1 MARPAQSARRYGHED
16 FAILRKAARFPG
28 RSGWNGLG
36 RIRCIELPKQR
47 RSLPLSL
54 SIFSMSQGVP
64 GAGRD
69 YGRRRRWLAQLPEEA
84 TPPPVQRE
92 RSTPTKAPQAAA
104 PEPVTPE
111 VRPVSSLLPRS
122 PWILALFIAGALL
135 SWAAIVGGGA
145 WLDAQHLEPW
155 QGIFGLQA
163 GRLLRFYTTVSLLAC
178 AQLSYLILWR
188 RSRSRK
194 DFAGR
199 YRVWFWI
206 GAVCSI
212 FCVAT
217 VTRFHEAWAY
227 RVTAGLHAAWIDAPV
242 LCWMVPATTML
253 ITAVHLL
260 RRDLPARS
268 ASIRWIQAGRGLAV
282 FSGITTLLGSL
293 FLPTHWVAPV
303 QGALGALWPT
313 VLGCGLLTYAR
324 YVTYVTNEAGLEKSS
339 VRKSRW
345 MTRVVEFAT
354 QVQEMAQEEWQV
366 YRARREQAK
375 ATTAPASSDSAAST
389 KTEAPAPTPVRPA
402 TRSQSLERT
411 TAPLRK
417 LQAQAIAANDE
428 DDEDSSVP
436 VTRAANIRP
445 RSPAPSDESDEEPAA
460 PAAAIPSP
468 HFTVRAESST
478 SQSENDAESERSIS
492 RKERKKARRA

>member
-1 MARPAQSARRYGHED
+1 
-16 FAILRKAARFPG
+16 
-28 RSGWNGLG
+28 
-36 RIRCIELPKQR
+36 
-47 RSLPLSL
+47 
-54 SIFSMSQGVP
+54 MSQGVP

-84 TPPPVQRE
+84 TLPPVQRE
-92 RSTPTKAPQAAA
+92 RSTPAKTAQAAA
-104 PEPVTPE
+104 PEPVSAE
-111 VRPVSSLLPRS
+111 VRPASSLLPRS
-122 PWILALFIAGALL
+122 PWVLALFIAGALL
-135 SWAAIVGGGA
+135 SWAAVVGGGA
-145 WLDAQHLEPW
+145 WLDARQLDPW

-212 FCVAT
+212 FCVAS
-217 VTRFHEAWAY
+217 VTRFHEAWAF
-227 RVTAGLHAAWIDAPV
+227 RMTAGLHAAWIDAPV

-253 ITAVHLL
+253 ITAIHLL

-268 ASIRWIQAGRGLAV
+268 ASIRWIQTGRWLAV
-282 FSGITTLLGSL
+282 VSGMTTLLGSL
-293 FLPTHWVAPV
+293 LLPSNWVAPV

-345 MTRVVEFAT
+345 MTRVVEFAA

-375 ATTAPASSDSAAST
+375 SAGALPSDKTAITP
-389 KTEAPAPTPVRPA
+389 EAPTSMPVRSPVRA
-402 TRSQSLERT
+402 EASERA

-417 LQAQAIAANDE
+417 LQAQAIETDNIEDEELSVPATHAANM
-428 DDEDSSVP
+428 
-436 VTRAANIRP
+436 RP
-445 RSPAPSDESDEEPAA
+445 RQPTPVADVDEEPAA
-460 PAAAIPSP
+460 SNPAIPSP
-468 HFTVRAESST
+468 HFGVRG
-478 SQSENDAESERSIS
+478 ENPESEFGSDVESDRSIA

>member
-1 MARPAQSARRYGHED
+1 
-16 FAILRKAARFPG
+16 
-28 RSGWNGLG
+28 
-36 RIRCIELPKQR
+36 
-47 RSLPLSL
+47 
-54 SIFSMSQGVP
+54 MSQGVP

-69 YGRRRRWLAQLPEEA
+69 YGRRRRWLAQLPEEG
-84 TPPPVQRE
+84 TLPPVQRE
-92 RSTPTKAPQAAA
+92 RSTPARAMERST
-104 PEPVTPE
+104 PEPVVPE

-122 PWILALFIAGALL
+122 PWVLALFIAGALL
-135 SWAAIVGGGA
+135 SWAAVVGGGA
-145 WLDAQHLEPW
+145 WLDARQLEPW

-206 GAVCSI
+206 GAVCSV
-212 FCVAT
+212 FCVAS
-217 VTRFHEAWAY
+217 VTRFHEAWAF
-227 RVTAGLHAAWIDAPV
+227 RVTAGLHAAWVDAPV

-253 ITAVHLL
+253 ITAIHLL

-268 ASIRWIQAGRGLAV
+268 ASIRWIQTGRWLAV
-282 FSGITTLLGSL
+282 LSGIATLLGSL
-293 FLPTHWVAPV
+293 LLPSSWVLPV

-324 YVTYVTNEAGLEKSS
+324 YVTYVTNEAGLERNT

-345 MTRVVEFAT
+345 MTRVVEFAA

-375 ATTAPASSDSAAST
+375 EVAALPTEKTEDTPAAPASIPVRSAARA
-389 KTEAPAPTPVRPA
+389 EA
-402 TRSQSLERT
+402 SQRA

-417 LQAQAIAANDE
+417 LQAQAIETDE
-428 DDEDSSVP
+428 TEDEAGSVP
-436 VTRAANIRP
+436 ETRAANMRP
-445 RSPAPSDESDEEPAA
+445 RQPTPVADVDEEPAA
-460 PAAAIPSP
+460 SVPAIPSP
-468 HFTVRAESST
+468 HFAIRGENPETEFCGDTES
-478 SQSENDAESERSIS
+478 DRSIS